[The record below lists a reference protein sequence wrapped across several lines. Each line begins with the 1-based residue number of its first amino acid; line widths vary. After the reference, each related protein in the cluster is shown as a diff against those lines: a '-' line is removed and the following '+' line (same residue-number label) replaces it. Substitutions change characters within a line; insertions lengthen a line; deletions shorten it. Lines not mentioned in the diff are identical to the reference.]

1 MKRSTS
7 PNALARCPKRVR
19 VDSEHVDGLPTWANG
34 HEGNGNDYGNSI
46 GWGSQVS
53 GLPAEPLTPAASPDS
68 TFHHAEST
76 NPYSLLPHQ
85 AKPCSTPASPG
96 KPLCSYSRARHRP
109 RPRPIQ
115 PKPTYGTTKLD
126 VEPQRATSPNARP
139 PNGPSTLP
147 KDSLD
152 AEPRRTTSSD
162 VRPLNSPFTL
172 PEDSPDI
179 IHQHDSPYSRPSS
192 GRVDGFIKLYWL
204 PSETSGRPPTLG
216 ISSRSKKNSN
226 QGTPASG
233 RLPFCGSKTA
243 ISRDPSDIASGSTS
257 SVTIDSDRT
266 FVSSA
271 NITSQ
276 QTWAQPQAQPAQI
289 KSMFPSSHS
298 GLQSQ
303 EDGFD
308 KRLLTFY
315 LKHWCPGRSVL
326 GETNPWLLIIAQAC
340 RNTAISAAIASAI
353 GCLAGIY
360 IYDYLADERIRE
372 AACRR
377 YTMAAKHYKE
387 LLKDL
392 KSKRPGE
399 GEESVALGVVLSTIH
414 VVQVQQRHG
423 KPGSPSWL
431 EGYKQCKSFLHQT
444 NPGGPFWENVAVQ
457 RSHLRDALS
466 VIVGRGLI
474 FSQLLAP
481 LPDADLLNLLEQAT
495 EFNWLLFGNERET
508 LEIDGGCGLS
518 RQLLH
523 RIGQVSYCVSCLMQK
538 PESIVFQMTPKYLL
552 RDLETTRQWS
562 RGHTSREMAKASQPI
577 EWIRFRSTVITESK
591 VEVAEVTAEAWR
603 ITAIIY
609 LFCRLLRLP
618 RNHPSVVGQMD
629 DLARCIR
636 IIPTSG
642 PCFTAQAPLLPVFI
656 LGLLAIGTDHK
667 KVSQTWFEQVLKT
680 PVRSSVPLLLQ
691 SLKRTWCWIDND
703 IKTPTLPE
711 ALPAAI
717 PERDPWW
724 ERLVATITEIEGG
737 ILCVV

>member
-1 MKRSTS
+1 MECLTS
-7 PNALARCPKRVR
+7 PNALTRCPKRVR
-19 VDSEHVDGLPTWANG
+19 FDSEYVDSLPTWANG

-46 GWGSQVS
+46 GWDFQVFD
-53 GLPAEPLTPAASPDS
+53 LPAELLTPAPSPDS
-68 TFHHAEST
+68 AFGLAEST
-76 NPYSLLPHQ
+76 NPSTLLPHQ
-85 AKPCSTPASPG
+85 FR
-96 KPLCSYSRARHRP
+96 SYSPPDLRGKRSRP
-109 RPRPIQ
+109 LSQAPQQRRLRLLR
-115 PKPTYGTTKLD
+115 PKPTSGTAKLD
-126 VEPQRATSPNARP
+126 AEPQRATSPDVKP
-139 PNGPSTLP
+139 
-147 KDSLD
+147 LD
-152 AEPRRTTSSD
+152 
-162 VRPLNSPFTL
+162 SPFTL

-179 IHQHDSPYSRPSS
+179 LLKHDSPYSRPSS
-192 GRVDGFIKLYWL
+192 GRVDGFIKLNWP

-257 SVTIDSDRT
+257 SVTIDRDWT

-276 QTWAQPQAQPAQI
+276 QTWAQPQARPAQI

-303 EDGFD
+303 KDGSQKDGSQKDGSQKDGSQKDGSQEDGSQEDGFD
-308 KRLLTFY
+308 MRLLTFY
-315 LKHWCPGRSVL
+315 LKNWYPGRSVL
-326 GETNPWLLIIAQAC
+326 VETNPWLLILAQAC

-353 GCLAGIY
+353 GCLAGMY
-360 IYDYLADERIRE
+360 IYDYLADERIRK

-377 YTMAAKHYKE
+377 YTMAAKYYQE
-387 LLKDL
+387 LLKEL

-399 GEESVALGVVLSTIH
+399 GEESITLGVVLSTIH
-414 VVQVQQRHG
+414 VVQVRQRHG

-431 EGYKQCKSFLHQT
+431 EGYKQCKHFLHQT
-444 NPGGPFWENVAVQ
+444 NSGGPFWENVAVK

-481 LPDADLLNLLEQAT
+481 LPDADLFNPLEQAT

-508 LEIDGGCGLS
+508 LEIHGGCGLS
-518 RQLLH
+518 TRLMH
-523 RIGQVSYCVSCLMQK
+523 SIAHVSYCYSFVIFAALAQK
-538 PESIVFQMTPKYLL
+538 AHGADRNP
-552 RDLETTRQWS
+552 
-562 RGHTSREMAKASQPI
+562 
-577 EWIRFRSTVITESK
+577 
-591 VEVAEVTAEAWR
+591 
-603 ITAIIY
+603 
-609 LFCRLLRLP
+609 RLP

-642 PCFTAQAPLLPVFI
+642 PCFTAQAPLLPAFI

-667 KVSQTWFEQVLKT
+667 KVSQTWFEQILKT
-680 PVRSSVPLLLQ
+680 PVRSVSGDVICTHDDFFKARMLMSLDQSVPLLLE
-691 SLKRTWCWIDND
+691 SLKRTWCWIDNG
-703 IKTPTLPE
+703 IKTPTPLAVLPE
-711 ALPAAI
+711 AI
-717 PERDPWW
+717 CERDPWW
-724 ERLVATITEIEGG
+724 EKLVAAITESEGG